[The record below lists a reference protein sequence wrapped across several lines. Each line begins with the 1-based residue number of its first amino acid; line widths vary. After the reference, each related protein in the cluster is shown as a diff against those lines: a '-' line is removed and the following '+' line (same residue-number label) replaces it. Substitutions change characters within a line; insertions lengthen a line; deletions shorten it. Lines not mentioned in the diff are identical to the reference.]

1 MRFMLD
7 LPLPGGM
14 PGCRR
19 SDDVVGG
26 QHRAEVNVRRTR
38 QRQRQ
43 AAHVAA
49 AGRER
54 PVRDHDIPD
63 RQIIAQPAGP
73 TQQRQAA
80 RPRTALEFRAELGG
94 PAGAHA
100 AHPQRHGQ
108 AARSHDC
115 LNDAILAGRRHD
127 EKEIRH
133 DPSMA

>member
-73 TQQRQAA
+73 AQQCQAA
-80 RPRTALEFRAELGG
+80 RPSAALEFRADCGG
-94 PAGAHA
+94 PAGPNA
-100 AHPQRHGQ
+100 AHPQLHQ
-108 AARSHDC
+108 DSF
-115 LNDAILAGRRHD
+115 
-127 EKEIRH
+127 EW
-133 DPSMA
+133 PP